1 MNLKMMGEIVKPLA
15 NLFEV
20 DISTMWKSIFS
31 GTSST
36 GLGIYIARINN
47 INWNFE
53 LNMISL
59 CWGVL
64 SAIILTLVSLSVS
77 DLYKFIKKS
86 ILVKKEKRVGR
97 KR

>member
-1 MNLKMMGEIVKPLA
+1 MMGEIVKPLA